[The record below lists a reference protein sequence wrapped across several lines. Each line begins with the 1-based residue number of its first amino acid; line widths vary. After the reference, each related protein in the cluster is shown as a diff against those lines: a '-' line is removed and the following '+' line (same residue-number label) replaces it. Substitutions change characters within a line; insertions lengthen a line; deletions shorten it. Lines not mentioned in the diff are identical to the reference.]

1 MQIWQRA
8 YLYVRRKAGR
18 SILLLLVMLLL
29 FSFVMAGLLLYRATD
44 LAIGQTRQSLGGGF
58 RIAPDIGNQEN
69 VMMTEADGQ
78 TNVTYIGAPLDEAL
92 IQAVGAGEGIN
103 DYNAVVK
110 MEMLLQ
116 EDLRPI
122 DHNGIYQDDPIAAHL
137 VSVEADTSPLLSTA
151 FQTGRVRLAGGGV
164 PGRGDGGGAVI
175 SQALAEENGLDLG
188 DEIWLSPREGHAG
201 QPVAVKIRGLFMVEA
216 AQQNTDVAAPVHLL
230 ENRIFIDMASG
241 RALTGAAGADYVDF
255 FIGDP
260 AQVHQI
266 MERIKGI
273 EGIDWGCFALTARVE
288 EYEKAAG
295 PLLAMRELARTLL
308 LVMVIAG
315 TAVLSLIQAL
325 LQKSRE
331 HELGIMLS
339 MGISKGEIL
348 LQRLMEAVYIA
359 AAALVLSACAV
370 FLVWPLTGQVI
381 YGDMG
386 EIETMGAA
394 STMAVFAAAAGCG
407 VWVALLSVALS
418 SLRIMGLNPGEILSR
433 LS

>member
-1 MQIWQRA
+1 M
-8 YLYVRRKAGR
+8 
-18 SILLLLVMLLL
+18 
-29 FSFVMAGLLLYRATD
+29 
-44 LAIGQTRQSLGGGF
+44 
-58 RIAPDIGNQEN
+58 
-69 VMMTEADGQ
+69 
-78 TNVTYIGAPLDEAL
+78 
-92 IQAVGAGEGIN
+92 
-103 DYNAVVK
+103 
-110 MEMLLQ
+110 Q

-201 QPVAVKIRGLFMVEA
+201 QPVAVKIRGLFTVEA

-266 MERIKGI
+266 MERIKAI

-325 LQKSRE
+325 FQKSRE

-381 YGDMG
+381 YRDMG
-386 EIETMGAA
+386 EIEPMGAA
-394 STMAVFAAAAGCG
+394 STMAVFAATAGCG
-407 VWVALLSVALS
+407 MWVALLSVALS
-418 SLRIMGLNPGEILSR
+418 SLRIMGLNPREILSR

>member
-1 MQIWQRA
+1 
-8 YLYVRRKAGR
+8 
-18 SILLLLVMLLL
+18 
-29 FSFVMAGLLLYRATD
+29 
-44 LAIGQTRQSLGGGF
+44 
-58 RIAPDIGNQEN
+58 
-69 VMMTEADGQ
+69 
-78 TNVTYIGAPLDEAL
+78 
-92 IQAVGAGEGIN
+92 
-103 DYNAVVK
+103 
-110 MEMLLQ
+110 
-116 EDLRPI
+116 
-122 DHNGIYQDDPIAAHL
+122 
-137 VSVEADTSPLLSTA
+137 
-151 FQTGRVRLAGGGV
+151 
-164 PGRGDGGGAVI
+164 
-175 SQALAEENGLDLG
+175 
-188 DEIWLSPREGHAG
+188 
-201 QPVAVKIRGLFMVEA
+201 MVEA
-216 AQQNTDVAAPVHLL
+216 AQQNTDIAAPVHLL

-241 RALTGAAGADYVDF
+241 RVLTGAAGADYVDF

-266 MERIKGI
+266 MERIKAI
-273 EGIDWGCFALTARVE
+273 EGIDWDCFALTARVE

-325 LQKSRE
+325 FQKSRE

-359 AAALVLSACAV
+359 AAALVLSACAI